1 MKPNRVLHET
11 YVKMKPNRILYKN
24 LCKNEAK

>member
-24 LCKNEAK
+24 LCKNEA